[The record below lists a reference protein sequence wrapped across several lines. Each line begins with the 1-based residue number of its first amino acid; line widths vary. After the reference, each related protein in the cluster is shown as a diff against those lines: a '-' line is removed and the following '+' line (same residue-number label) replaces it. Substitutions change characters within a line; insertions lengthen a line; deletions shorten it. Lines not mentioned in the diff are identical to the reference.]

1 MPQPL
6 KLKHHHNTTILSF
19 SLTLFQN
26 LIFGGLSNE
35 ITINNTPKI
44 NKISPK
50 TLFSVLI
57 KPPYLSHFLF
67 LNNSYSF
74 SLIRGSEK
82 LEKN

>member
-1 MPQPL
+1 Y
-6 KLKHHHNTTILSF
+6 
-19 SLTLFQN
+19 FQN

-44 NKISPK
+44 NKNISQ

-57 KPPYLSHFLF
+57 KLPYLSHFLF

-74 SLIRGSEK
+74 SLIKGTEK
-82 LEKN
+82 LEKIIRIENRYTSFCITKT